1 MKTFFFLLFSNR
13 NFVARW
19 TKLGPRSV
27 WRRYV
32 TGTWSLRRPA
42 MRLWRPSRKS
52 FLVVR
57 FDRQRTS
64 SHLFYQLSSERL
76 IRRLYIWIRRRHLLF
91 HISCCFIGF
100 HFLIFLSKFPPLFL
114 LGLFLG
120 FWFVSMIFLVFQWL
134 SDCICFWPELFTCSI
149 RLPLRGL
156 IIFESSTLLLS
167 LHITFLVLRLW
178 CRLFYSR
185 FFHGAL
191 RQTKQMCVSVTSP
204 SRFLMIGF
212 FFVVSARHVW
222 SFIFISLNELFH
234 IWDPTFLRWKSIHSF
249 VRQHI
254 HNISWIFLNV
264 SIAW

>member
-1 MKTFFFLLFSNR
+1 
-13 NFVARW
+13 
-19 TKLGPRSV
+19 
-27 WRRYV
+27 
-32 TGTWSLRRPA
+32 

-57 FDRQRTS
+57 FDHQRTS

-212 FFVVSARHVW
+212 FFLSCPPVTSDLLF
-222 SFIFISLNELFH
+222 SFPSTNCSIFGIQLFYDENQF
-234 IWDPTFLRWKSIHSF
+234 IPLYG
-249 VRQHI
+249 
-254 HNISWIFLNV
+254 NISTTYLGYFSMFLLLD
-264 SIAW
+264 S